1 LPAIIS
7 EEKIS
12 EIRERCSIL
21 TIVSGYLSLKKSGNN
36 YFGLCPF
43 HSEKSPSFTVNEDKG
58 IFHCFGC
65 GTGGNV
71 FTFLM
76 RIEGISFPEAVR
88 KIAEIEGIE
97 IPEGSRGHAKE
108 EDSKRE
114 GLFAVHEKV
123 VDHYHRL
130 LMRSHQSADVRDYL
144 KKRGLDSATAREWR
158 LGYGGSGFSSFAEI
172 IDSQKLREAA
182 EKTGLINKGRREGYY
197 DRFRKRLI
205 FPICDINNRVIAL
218 GGRELFGN
226 GPKYLNSPESLI
238 YSKGNI
244 LYGLSKTKNAI
255 RGKGQAIVVEGYID
269 LLSLY
274 SAGIKNV
281 VATLGTALTINQAN
295 LLKRYCKK
303 LVLLFDSDEAGIRA
317 AMRALEVSMNAGL
330 QANVLTLPE
339 GEDPDSFV
347 QKFGGSMLL
356 SNIEEKAMPSM
367 DYIVEKKLQTRK
379 LSSPQDVASLVY
391 EMVPFI
397 KLITDSLER
406 SLTVRRLSGQ
416 INVEETLI
424 WDALG
429 KGKNSRT
436 VGKTEQEQT
445 SKKKSACEVAQET
458 IIELMMRYENILD
471 RSIDTGIIGL
481 FVDNELKKI
490 GEKIVEIYTDKGS
503 ISPSALIDSLDN
515 NELQKKVSEMLLK
528 EETAQGDSPL
538 EIFVDCK
545 NILKEQLLIEE
556 ENAISNK
563 LISAQQRKD
572 YDEINALLQ
581 KKQEVLQKRKKAVL

>member
-1 LPAIIS
+1 MPAIIS